1 MKKMNVVLLGAGG
14 KMGCRITKNIKD
26 LPEYSIAYVEIS
38 EAGRERL
45 KEEFGVTA
53 VSSYEPLK
61 DADKVIFA
69 VPDLLIGKISKEV
82 IPLLKPDTTVIGLDP
97 AAHFGK
103 VMMVREDI
111 AYFVVHPCHP
121 SLFPFAENLTLAEQK
136 DWFGGA
142 AATMDMVCSEFQ
154 GDDADYAENES
165 LARKMFHPIDR
176 AFRLTV
182 DQMIML
188 EPALV
193 ESITAPLIKAMTMAI
208 DACVETGVP
217 REAVMAFVLG
227 HLKVQF
233 GVLFGFAGFQ
243 FSDGAILAMD
253 QAMDVIFKPGWLEN
267 IMNRKSVEES
277 VYRITHELGEKGNG

>member
-1 MKKMNVVLLGAGG
+1 MRKTKVALLGAGG

-26 LPEYSIAYVEIS
+26 LPEYSISYVEIS
-38 EAGRERL
+38 EAGRGRL
-45 KEEFGVTA
+45 SEMGVSA
-53 VSSYEPLK
+53 VGDYEPLK

-69 VPDLLIGKISKEV
+69 VPDILIGRISKEV
-82 IPLLKPDTTVIGLDP
+82 VPLLKPGATVIGLDP
-97 AAHFGK
+97 AAHYGQ
-103 VMMVREDI
+103 VMMVREDVK
-111 AYFVVHPCHP
+111 YFVVHPCHP
-121 SLFPFAENLTLAEQK
+121 SLFPFADNLTLAEQR
-136 DWFGGA
+136 DWFGGG
-142 AATMDMVCSEFQ
+142 AATMDFVCAEFQ
-154 GDDADYAENES
+154 GDDEDYAENES

-193 ESITAPLIKAMTMAI
+193 ESITAPLINAMKMAI

-217 REAVMAFVLG
+217 REAVMSFVLG

-243 FSDGAILAMD
+243 FSDGAILAMNH
-253 QAMDVIFKPGWLEN
+253 AMDDLFKPGWLEN
-267 IMNRKSVEES
+267 TMNREAVRES
-277 VYRITHELGEKGNG
+277 VFKITHELNEKTNG